1 MLSRRSFYP
10 SAIYVFGYV
19 SVLFALA
26 LLIGSV
32 LQYLLW
38 SSRSVNVTACGSRPR
53 TQRNKEPHEAD
64 VLFQRPSQ
72 KNEQTRPP
80 RQRSS
85 APREPA
91 CRDCRQTNKPTCR
104 TDSLQEASGC
114 SSPESSDLAA

>member
-38 SSRSVNVTACGSRPR
+38 SSRSVNVTVCLWIPPTNPTQQRTTRSRRAVSAALPKKR
-53 TQRNKEPHEAD
+53 TN
-64 VLFQRPSQ
+64 
-72 KNEQTRPP
+72 
-80 RQRSS
+80 
-85 APREPA
+85 
-91 CRDCRQTNKPTCR
+91 
-104 TDSLQEASGC
+104 
-114 SSPESSDLAA
+114 